1 MATTFNSINGFS
13 FGELGNTVIDSN
25 GNVIANALSAS
36 GNATFTS
43 AATSTSTTTGAV
55 KVTGGVGITGNIYV
69 GGNLNVAAKS
79 NLGAVGNVVI
89 TGGTS
94 AYVLSTDGLGNLSWV
109 AQTGGGG
116 ASISNGTSNVNIA
129 SANGNVTVGVSGNAN
144 IVQFTGTGVNVAG
157 TLQVTGVSNLGP
169 VGNVVITGGSNGQM
183 LTTDGSGNL
192 TWTSSSGNITIDT
205 FTGNGV
211 QTIFTLSTTP
221 TSNNFIQVNIDG
233 VTQLHNAFTVA
244 SANVTMSA
252 APSSGAQIEVTT
264 FALGGGAGGGGSGT
278 FITRTYTGNGVQTT
292 FTVTSG
298 VTVDSVLVMENGVVQ
313 VPTTDYTVSGAVLT
327 FTTAPAVAMGIQI
340 RELASGGGGTPGGSN
355 TYIQFNEAGSFGGT
369 ANLTWDGANFR
380 VNTTTIQLGANAGL
394 TSQGANSIAIGA
406 NAGVTSQAT
415 NSIIINATGATLNQT
430 TANTFTVA
438 PIRNDT
444 SNVANVL
451 YYNTSTKEISYAPQ
465 GGITAQDLLS
475 PFLLMGA

>member
-13 FGELGNTVIDSN
+13 FGELGTTVIDSN
-25 GNVIANALSAS
+25 GNVISNALSAS

-79 NLGAVGNVVI
+79 NLGAVGNVII

-116 ASISNGTSNVNIA
+116 GGASISNGTSNVNIA
-129 SANGNVTVGVSGNAN
+129 SVNGNVTVGVSGNAN
-144 IVQFTGTGVNVAG
+144 IVKFTGTGVNVAG

-192 TWTSSSGNITIDT
+192 TWTSSSSGNITIDT

-233 VTQLHNAFTVA
+233 VTQLHNAFTVS

-252 APSSGAQIEVTT
+252 APSSGAQVEVTT
-264 FALGGGAGGGGSGT
+264 FVLGGGGGSGT

-298 VTVDSVLVMENGVVQ
+298 VTVDSVLVMENGIVQ

-340 RELASGGGGTPGGSN
+340 RELASGGSPAGSN
-355 TYIQFNEAGSFGGT
+355 TYIQFNNAGSFGGT

-380 VNTTTIQLGANAGL
+380 VNTTTIKLGANAGL

-406 NAGVTSQAT
+406 NAGVTSQAA

>member
-1 MATTFNSINGFS
+1 
-13 FGELGNTVIDSN
+13 
-25 GNVIANALSAS
+25 
-36 GNATFTS
+36 
-43 AATSTSTTTGAV
+43 
-55 KVTGGVGITGNIYV
+55 
-69 GGNLNVAAKS
+69 
-79 NLGAVGNVVI
+79 
-89 TGGTS
+89 
-94 AYVLSTDGLGNLSWV
+94 
-109 AQTGGGG
+109 
-116 ASISNGTSNVNIA
+116 
-129 SANGNVTVGVSGNAN
+129 
-144 IVQFTGTGVNVAG
+144 
-157 TLQVTGVSNLGP
+157 

-298 VTVDSVLVMENGVVQ
+298 VTVDSVLVMENGIVQ

-406 NAGVTSQAT
+406 NAGVTSQAA

-451 YYNTSTKEISYAPQ
+451 YYNTSTKEISYAPP